1 MEGGGLWT
9 ALGADALQEG
19 RQLLRL
25 FRGGGIAPVV
35 LVDAPLAVHA
45 EGAPL
50 LCRGGIDRDGIGGGG
65 DGDAAVG
72 EPVIAQPGVRQQG
85 GQLRQRVLLPSPL
98 Y

>member
-19 RQLLRL
+19 RQLFHL

-65 DGDAAVG
+65 DGYAAVG
-72 EPVIAQPGVRQQG
+72 EPVIAQPGVRQQ
-85 GQLRQRVLLPSPL
+85 
-98 Y
+98 